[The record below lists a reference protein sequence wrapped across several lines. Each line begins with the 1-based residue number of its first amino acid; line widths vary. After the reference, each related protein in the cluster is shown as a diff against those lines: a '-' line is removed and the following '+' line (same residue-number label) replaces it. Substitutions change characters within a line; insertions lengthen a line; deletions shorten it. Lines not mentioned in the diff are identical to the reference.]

1 LRPGASDP
9 RGALEDETALATE
22 LGSAD
27 VIADGNARA
36 AALGC
41 DYQVVRET
49 MPAKILFVD
58 DESAVLAGYERAL
71 HRDFEVD
78 TAVGGELGLQ
88 AMLGNGPYAVV
99 ISDMRMPGMSGA
111 QFLAKA
117 RKSAP
122 DTVRML
128 LTGYTDLGAAMEA
141 VNEGNI
147 FRFLTKPCGKE
158 ILVPAINAGVEQ
170 NELIRSEKELLEQT
184 LLGSIKVLADVLG
197 AASPEAFGRSLR
209 IAQFVRH
216 IASKFT
222 FAFPWRLEAAAALS
236 QLGFVTLDADLIQK
250 CSSGEKLSQED
261 QAHFETHP
269 RAGMHLLAG
278 IPRLEATAWM
288 IGQQLRLEIPTQ
300 IPTLPEAWVKETVL
314 GARVLKLAVAFDHLR
329 NKRSDEETINILGT
343 RRSEFGG
350 ELVDALSG
358 IKTVVGGLESRKV
371 SVLKLATGMFLDQD
385 VRNKQ
390 GMLLMAKGQEITG
403 AVLLKLENFAKT
415 GVIDKEVQALV
426 PG

>member
-1 LRPGASDP
+1 MPLLFASIERLRK
-9 RGALEDETALATE
+9 
-22 LGSAD
+22 
-27 VIADGNARA
+27 
-36 AALGC
+36 
-41 DYQVVRET
+41 T
-49 MPAKILFVD
+49 MRSKILLVD
-58 DESAVLAGYERAL
+58 DEPAVLAGYERTL
-71 HRDFEVD
+71 HKEFEID
-78 TAVGGELGLQ
+78 TAAGGELGLQ
-88 AMLGNGPYAVV
+88 AIRRSGPYAVV

-111 QFLAKA
+111 QFLANA
-117 RKSAP
+117 RKAAP

-158 ILVPAINAGVEQ
+158 ILVLAINAGVEQ

-197 AASPEAFGRSLR
+197 AASPQAFGRSLR

-216 IASKFT
+216 IAIKFS
-222 FAFPWRLEAAAALS
+222 FAYRWRLEAAATLS

-250 CSSGEKLSQED
+250 CFGGEKLSHED

-278 IPRLEATAWM
+278 IPRLKATAWM
-288 IGQQLRLEIPTQ
+288 IGQQLRTEVPTQ
-300 IPTLPEAWVKETVL
+300 IPELPEAWVKETVL

-329 NKRSDEETINILGT
+329 IKRSDEETINVLGA

-358 IKTVVGGLESRKV
+358 IKTVVRGTESRRV
-371 SVLKLATGMFLDQD
+371 SALKLATGMFLDQD
-385 VRNKQ
+385 LRNKQ
-390 GMLLMAKGQEITG
+390 GMLLMTKGQEITG
-403 AVLLKLENFAKT
+403 ALLLKLENFAKT
-415 GVIDKEVQALV
+415 GVIDKEVQVLV
-426 PG
+426 PM